1 MIFENPLHRRHVLSE
16 HREDPPLS
24 DNARTVVGPIYGYG
38 LVVHDLD
45 GRTRRVSAELLV
57 RKRQD
62 AAPVS
67 YVAQRSPV
75 PNTRIQYP
83 YSRVIRVFWIVLIIS
98 PWRSGNS
105 EIQRYVR
112 ILCPV
117 QEPCRDTKVLHEEQ
131 IFPVRGDGAC
141 QVWDAPLLEPSD
153 NLLFQKDEVRGVVL
167 RWVSV

>member
-67 YVAQRSPV
+67 YVASAQSGSKHSDSIS
-75 PNTRIQYP
+75 IQP
-83 YSRVIRVFWIVLIIS
+83 RHPS
-98 PWRSGNS
+98 
-105 EIQRYVR
+105 
-112 ILCPV
+112 ILD
-117 QEPCRDTKVLHEEQ
+117 RFDH
-131 IFPVRGDGAC
+131 
-141 QVWDAPLLEPSD
+141 
-153 NLLFQKDEVRGVVL
+153 
-167 RWVSV
+167 